1 MLGAADYHTLQEPG
15 LYTLQKLLSKRMEP
29 GSKTLSYYNVPL
41 VTSTDKAFM
50 PAGKKEKKLK
60 TQIQSRQKE
69 RIWNWVS
76 TLITNIPYKW
86 AILDMLP
93 SQIFS

>member
-1 MLGAADYHTLQEPG
+1 
-15 LYTLQKLLSKRMEP
+15 MEP

-60 TQIQSRQKE
+60 DPDPEQAKRENLEFESVHR
-69 RIWNWVS
+69 
-76 TLITNIPYKW
+76 
-86 AILDMLP
+86 
-93 SQIFS
+93 